1 MKAKNHT
8 RLSQAIQKHRSS
20 TAIHRV
26 GDESAEFIR
35 AANEGHHIN
44 LGPGEPCLT
53 EWKAAGLD
61 LPDLPAMRQYRLD
74 RVVAQLQRFDYGG
87 ILLFD
92 PLNVRYATD
101 STNMQLWVM
110 HNGARYA
117 YVSADGYVIVW
128 DYTNTEF
135 LNGHSHVVDEVRP
148 AVGVSYFLNGP
159 RYPESAERWVEE
171 IYSVILHHQSPNT
184 RLAVDVL
191 HGPGHQLLADKGIAV
206 GFGYEVMEEARK
218 LKGEDEIKAMR
229 CAVHACETT
238 MEELRLSAVPGMTER
253 EVWAFLHAGN
263 IRRAGEWIETQ
274 LLASGPRTNPWMQEA
289 SSRKIQA
296 GDLVAYDTDLVGA
309 YGMMCD
315 ISRTFVAGN
324 TQPTAQQSNLHSI
337 ASEMVATNTQLLT
350 PGRSFRELTFESMV
364 PDVDQFRHYS
374 CLFHGV
380 GQCDEYPNI
389 SLPAAWE
396 QFGYDG
402 VIEPGM
408 VFTVESFVARRDGGE
423 GVKLEIQTLITE
435 DGAERLDFSPLDL
448 AF

>member
-1 MKAKNHT
+1 MGDKKRS
-8 RLSQAIQKHRSS
+8 RLSQALERHKSS

-26 GDESAEFIR
+26 GDHSAEFIR

-53 EWKAAGLD
+53 EWKTAGLE
-61 LPDLPAMRQYRLD
+61 LPDLPAMRQYRLE

-92 PLNVRYATD
+92 PLNVRYVTD

-148 AVGVSYFLNGP
+148 AVGVSYFLDGP
-159 RYPESAERWVEE
+159 RYSEIAGRWVEE
-171 IYSVILHHQSPNT
+171 IYSVILHHQSTNT

-191 HGPGHQLLADKGIAV
+191 HGPGHQLLADKGIPV

-218 LKGEDEIKAMR
+218 IKGEDEIKAMR

-263 IRRAGEWIETQ
+263 IRRGGEWIETQ

-289 SSRKIQA
+289 SSRRIQA
-296 GDLVAYDTDLVGA
+296 GDLLAYDTDLVGA

-315 ISRTFVAGN
+315 ISRTFVVGN
-324 TQPTAQQSNLHSI
+324 TQATAQQSNLHSI
-337 ASEMVATNTQLLT
+337 ASEMIATNTELLT
-350 PGRSFRELTFESMV
+350 PGRSFRELTFESIL
-364 PDVDQFRHYS
+364 PDVEQFRHYS

-396 QFGYDG
+396 EFGYDG
-402 VIEPGM
+402 LVEPGM

-423 GVKLEIQTLITE
+423 GVKLEIQALITE
-435 DGAERLDFSPLDL
+435 DGAERIDFSPLDL
-448 AF
+448 TF